1 MGWEADESAAAL
13 ADAEGDV
20 VSAAEALAEK
30 EEEDLER
37 YTYSPENCGK
47 MYHHT

>member
-13 ADAEGDV
+13 ADTEGDV
-20 VSAAEALAEK
+20 VAAAEALAEK

-37 YTYSPENCGK
+37 YTLR
-47 MYHHT
+47 

>member
-13 ADAEGDV
+13 AAAGGDV

-37 YTYSPENCGK
+37 CQHSPVMCSK
-47 MYHHT
+47 VYDT